1 MILQPIWSFYRCV
14 KTNIVPNK
22 INNQSFN
29 CITFLVLPAYTNN
42 VIKSGKNHEIYTLIR
57 DFQLF
62 LRGNI

>member
-14 KTNIVPNK
+14 TTNIVPNK
-22 INNQSFN
+22 INNKSFD
-29 CITFLVLPAYTNN
+29 CITFYPAYTNN
-42 VIKSGKNHEIYTLIR
+42 VIKSEKNHEIYTLIR